1 MIELNKLSKQ
11 EKSELLSQLL
21 NDKDTLEISE
31 AEFQDRIRRVVQRL
45 YDAVENYLKE
55 VDKIRS
61 EERKNM
67 WTITYEG
74 WVSQGRAEVC
84 ARIKTILNEIV
95 ECPSLTEEGYEV
107 LNIIKK
113 RKNEIVNNELS
124 NYFRGRRQD
133 YERLFRFE
141 GKCANALE
149 NEWANAFYLGLM
161 CKDRVT
167 EEQLK
172 KIRDKEKDIEMELFG
187 GSYDKGRVISE
198 ILWHTYNKDRDN
210 IEMLT
215 RIIPNADNPHRDEII
230 DFLKEINTEKY
241 ERENN
246 YKMS

>member
-45 YDAVENYLKE
+45 YDAVEEYLKE

-215 RIIPNADNPHRDEII
+215 RIIPSADNPHRDEII

-241 ERENN
+241 DRENN

>member
-1 MIELNKLSKQ
+1 MFELNNLSKQ

-21 NDKDTLEISE
+21 NDPDTLELSE

-61 EERKNM
+61 EERKNL
-67 WTITYEG
+67 WTTTYEG
-74 WVSQGRAEVC
+74 WISQGRAEVC
-84 ARIKTILNEIV
+84 ARIKTLLNEIV
-95 ECPSLTEEGYEV
+95 ECPSLTDEGYEV
-107 LNIIKK
+107 LKNIKK

-124 NYFRGRRQD
+124 NHYRGKRQD

-149 NEWANAFYLGLM
+149 DEWTYAFYLGLE

-172 KIRDKEKDIEMELFG
+172 KIRKHEKDIEMELFS

-198 ILWHTYNKDRDN
+198 LLWYTYNKDREK

-215 RIIPNADNPHRDEII
+215 RIIPNADNPHHDEII
-230 DFLKEINTEKY
+230 EFLKNLNKEK
-241 ERENN
+241 ENE
-246 YKMS
+246 

>member
-1 MIELNKLSKQ
+1 MIDLTNLSKQ

-21 NDKDTLEISE
+21 NDPDTIELSE

-45 YDAVENYLKE
+45 YDAVEQYLKE

-67 WTITYEG
+67 WTTTYQG

-84 ARIKTILNEIV
+84 AKIKTILNEIV
-95 ECPSLTEEGYEV
+95 ECPSLTDEGYQI
-107 LNIIKK
+107 LNTIKK
-113 RKNEIVNNELS
+113 RKNQIVNNELS

-141 GKCANALE
+141 GKCADALE
-149 NEWANAFYLGLM
+149 NEWTNAFYLGLE

-172 KIRDKEKDIEMELFG
+172 KIKDKEKDIEMKLFSG
-187 GSYDKGRVISE
+187 HYDMGRVTAE
-198 ILWHTYNKDRDN
+198 ILWHTYNKDRELIDKVKT
-210 IEMLT
+210 ILPSE
-215 RIIPNADNPHRDEII
+215 DNPHYDEII
-230 DFLKEINTEKY
+230 DFLKEINTEK
-241 ERENN
+241 ENE
-246 YKMS
+246 

>member
-1 MIELNKLSKQ
+1 MIDLNKLSKE

-21 NDKDTLEISE
+21 NDPDTLELSE
-31 AEFQDRIRRVVQRL
+31 AEFQDRIKRVVQRL

-67 WTITYEG
+67 WTTTYEG

-84 ARIKTILNEIV
+84 ARIKTLLNEIV

-107 LNIIKK
+107 LRIIKK
-113 RKNEIVNNELS
+113 RKNDIVNNELS

-133 YERLFRFE
+133 YDRLFRFE
-141 GKCANALE
+141 GKCADALE
-149 NEWANAFYLGLM
+149 NEWTNAFYLGLE

-172 KIRDKEKDIEMELFG
+172 KIRNKEKDIEMELFS
-187 GSYDKGRVISE
+187 GSYDRGRVTSE
-198 ILWHTYNKDRDN
+198 ILWRTYNKDREA

-215 RIIPNADNPHRDEII
+215 RIIPNADNPHHDEIMGI
-230 DFLKEINTEKY
+230 IKEIY
-241 ERENN
+241 ENINE
-246 YKMS
+246 

>member
-67 WTITYEG
+67 WTTTYEG

-84 ARIKTILNEIV
+84 ARIKTIL
-95 ECPSLTEEGYEV
+95 
-107 LNIIKK
+107 
-113 RKNEIVNNELS
+113 NEIVNNELS

-187 GSYDKGRVISE
+187 GFYDKDRVISE

-215 RIIPNADNPHRDEII
+215 RIIPSADNPHRDEII

>member
-1 MIELNKLSKQ
+1 MIELENLSKQ

-61 EERKNM
+61 DERKNL
-67 WTITYEG
+67 WTTTYEG

-95 ECPSLTEEGYEV
+95 ESPSMNEGYEV
-107 LNIIKK
+107 LRIIKK
-113 RKNEIVNNELS
+113 RKNQIVNNELS

-133 YERLFRFE
+133 YQRLFRFE
-141 GKCANALE
+141 GECANALE
-149 NEWANAFYLGLM
+149 NEWTNAFYLGLM

-230 DFLKEINTEKY
+230 DFLKEINTEK
-241 ERENN
+241 ENE
-246 YKMS
+246 